1 MSNRILL
8 KFGISSFLPF
18 LVLKMKSRIL
28 LIIIIFLTE
37 ANCFSQTRRALVIGI
52 GEQED
57 SRWGKINGDKDIPI
71 ITEMLVNI
79 GYKKS
84 DILTLVNKQ
93 ATKERIVS
101 AFNRLAI
108 SCKPK
113 DVIYIHFSGH
123 GQRVTDVDGD
133 EKDSWDES
141 WIPYDAYRD
150 YCVQDRGEKHLI
162 DDEIYRF
169 LFKIK
174 EKIGANGKMLVVA
187 DACHSGGSS
196 YNFMNYSLESKFSKN
211 DILKDV
217 VIRGISTPFKIP
229 YKSVSKKIKKPEQ
242 WLMLSACN
250 SFEFNQ
256 ELTKPCVGILSYAL
270 YLISKRG
277 RVEMHKI
284 ENFIK
289 KNKGPYPQTPVLIGE
304 TGKYSISDVLK

>member
-1 MSNRILL
+1 MKCCALGLL
-8 KFGISSFLPF
+8 
-18 LVLKMKSRIL
+18 L
-28 LIIIIFLTE
+28 LICHIASTYG
-37 ANCFSQTRRALVIGI
+37 QTKRALVIGL
-52 GEQED
+52 GQQEEYL
-57 SRWGKINGDKDIPI
+57 WGKINGDKDVPI
-71 ITEMLVNI
+71 ILEMLKESGYNKKNI
-79 GYKKS
+79 V
-84 DILTLVNKQ
+84 TLVNQQ
-93 ATKERIVS
+93 ATKYRIVD
-101 AFNRLAI
+101 AFTYLIKSCRLNDI
-108 SCKPK
+108 
-113 DVIYIHFSGH
+113 VYIHFSGH

-133 EKDSWDES
+133 EKDGWDES

-162 DDEIYRF
+162 DDEIYQF
-169 LFKIK
+169 LFEIK

-196 YNFMNYSLESKFSKN
+196 YNFMNYSLESKSSKN

-229 YKSVSKKIKKPEQ
+229 YKSVSKKTKKPEQ